1 MITPPFS
8 LQDLSQ
14 SLYIKAKT
22 ESAGSDGVNSG
33 STTCLACLTGI
44 GYAFRVRESRSS
56 AIGLITPDGE
66 GIQES
71 PVREICTLGLMRR
84 GLETSLR
91 FRLVRHSQRK
101 RGANG

>member
-1 MITPPFS
+1 MKVASI
-8 LQDLSQ
+8 
-14 SLYIKAKT
+14 
-22 ESAGSDGVNSG
+22 
-33 STTCLACLTGI
+33 
-44 GYAFRVRESRSS
+44 

-91 FRLVRHSQRK
+91 F
-101 RGANG
+101 G

>member
-1 MITPPFS
+1 MITPPVS

-22 ESAGSDGVNSG
+22 ESAESDGVNSG
-33 STTCLACLTGI
+33 STACLVCLTGI
-44 GYAFRVRESRSS
+44 GYATLSPSESRHS
-56 AIGLITPDGE
+56 AIYLITPDGE
-66 GIQES
+66 CIQVS

-91 FRLVRHSQRK
+91 S
-101 RGANG
+101 G

>member
-1 MITPPFS
+1 MITPPVS
-8 LQDLSQ
+8 LQDLRK

-33 STTCLACLTGI
+33 STAYLACLTVI
-44 GYAFRVRESRSS
+44 GYASSSPSESRPRS
-56 AIGLITPDGE
+56 IGLITPDGE
-66 GIQES
+66 SIQES

-91 FRLVRHSQRK
+91 F
-101 RGANG
+101 G